1 MSRFVFLD
9 RDGTLVRDL
18 GYTHRIEDYELLPG
32 VVDGLRRISGAGYRL
47 AVVTN
52 QSGIG
57 RGYFSV
63 EQFQAFQAHLVDD
76 LARQGIRI
84 EASYFCPHRPDAE
97 CACRKPKTGLL
108 QRAASE
114 LGADLAESWVIG
126 DSSVDAELAR
136 EGGCRGAVLVS
147 AEGEPEPT
155 EAHGGA
161 RRARNFEEAVEIV
174 LEPDQRTP

>member
-32 VVDGLRRISGAGYRL
+32 VVDGLRRISNAGYRL

-57 RGYFSV
+57 RGYFST
-63 EQFQAFQAHLVDD
+63 EQFQEFQNHLVDD
-76 LARQGIRI
+76 LAQQGVRI

-97 CACRKPKTGLL
+97 CECRKPRPGLL

-114 LGADLAESWVIG
+114 LGADLTQSWVIG

-136 EGGCRGAVLVS
+136 RGGCRGAVLVEVEDATTS
-147 AEGEPEPT
+147 SDSPP
-155 EAHGGA
+155 GA
-161 RRARNFEEAVEIV
+161 QRAANFEAAVEIV
-174 LEPDQRTP
+174 LGVDQRTP